1 MFCLF
6 ECSDLYVPYLE
17 NDGRAGFLLQDT
29 GSAEWLEVRVGVVEE
44 VGVVVDQQCLDIV
57 EDEAKFIRVLHRVQ
71 AWVVLRHQG
80 GSEAAHAGCVQHLTH
95 LGSVIRRKEKR
106 VKEKTPFL
114 RRYER

>member
-1 MFCLF
+1 MFCMF
-6 ECSDLYVPYLE
+6 EGSNLYVLYLE

-71 AWVVLRHQG
+71 AWVVLCHQG

-95 LGSVIRRKEKR
+95 LGSIIRRKANASKR
-106 VKEKTPFL
+106 KSPF
-114 RRYER
+114 